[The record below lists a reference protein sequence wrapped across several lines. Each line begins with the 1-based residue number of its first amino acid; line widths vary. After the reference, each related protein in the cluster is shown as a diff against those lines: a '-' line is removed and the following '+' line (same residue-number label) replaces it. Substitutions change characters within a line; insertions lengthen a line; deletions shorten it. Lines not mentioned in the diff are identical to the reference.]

1 MIEFLFSNPIIII
14 ILIGVISSLLKKKS
28 KPNQQKSGQPQA
40 QKPVWQEVVREIEKE
55 WREEKHKIP
64 KTMQEAKSILV
75 DKDAER
81 KRVEELKRLQKEYE
95 EQHTRE
101 VEPEPHSPAVSP
113 MPDRAMT
120 TPVRSMKTISDGSSP
135 IYNNQ
140 PSFGK
145 QELINGIIMSEILGP
160 PRAKRSERQSRQ

>member
-40 QKPVWQEVVREIEKE
+40 QKPVWQEVVREIEEE

-64 KTMQEAKSILV
+64 KTMQEAKSVLA

-95 EQHTRE
+95 EQQIRE
-101 VEPEPHSPAVSP
+101 VEAKPDSSAVFP
-113 MPDRAMT
+113 MPDQVKG
-120 TPVRSMKTISDGSSP
+120 TPVASMNTISDKRSP

-160 PRAKRSERQSRQ
+160 PRAKRSEKQSRQ

>member
-14 ILIGVISSLLKKKS
+14 ILIGVISSLLKKK
-28 KPNQQKSGQPQA
+28 KTPNGQKLGQPQPP
-40 QKPVWQEVVREIEKE
+40 KPVWREVVREIEEE

-64 KTMQEAKSILV
+64 KTMQEAKSVLP
-75 DKDAER
+75 DQEADR

-101 VEPEPHSPAVSP
+101 VEPELDSSAVFP
-113 MPDRAMT
+113 MPDQVKGA
-120 TPVRSMKTISDGSSP
+120 PVVSMNTISDKRSP

-145 QELINGIIMSEILGP
+145 QELIHGIIMSEILGP
-160 PRAKRSERQSRQ
+160 PRAKRSVKQSRQ